1 MIAEILTHYLNWN
14 NFKGINKYS
23 HYKMTSPSLG
33 ETIRLV
39 KFRSNDNSLII
50 ITKDYPRLSLEIG
63 VNEFNFER
71 STFKGMTYLFL

>member
-1 MIAEILTHYLNWN
+1 
-14 NFKGINKYS
+14 
-23 HYKMTSPSLG
+23 MTSPSLG

-50 ITKDYPRLSLEIG
+50 ITKDYPRLSLEMG